1 MEVLQQYGQNT
12 DDMSITIC
20 NTTLEILSEYADWID
35 VSFMINPVTLT
46 TLFALL
52 EYDQYAENV
61 LLCFEEL
68 INKGMPPGNQNPSD
82 SYTRSEYPLNP
93 ISNDSFIYSRRYS
106 QSSSE

>member
-1 MEVLQQYGQNT
+1 MITRMEVLQQYGQNT

-68 INKGMPPGNQNPSD
+68 INK
-82 SYTRSEYPLNP
+82 
-93 ISNDSFIYSRRYS
+93 RRKVILE
-106 QSSSE
+106 QLIRDFDIR

>member
-1 MEVLQQYGQNT
+1 MITRMEVLQQYGQNN
-12 DDMSITIC
+12 DEMSITIC

-68 INKGMPPGNQNPSD
+68 INKGMPPGNKIRLIR
-82 SYTRSEYPLNP
+82 TLGLN
-93 ISNDSFIYSRRYS
+93 IL
-106 QSSSE
+106 

>member
-52 EYDQYAENV
+52 EYDQYAGSV
-61 LLCFEEL
+61 LLCFDEL
-68 INKGMPPGNQNPSD
+68 INKGMRAGNKIHLIR
-82 SYTRSEYPLNP
+82 TLGLN
-93 ISNDSFIYSRRYS
+93 IL
-106 QSSSE
+106 

>member
-68 INKGMPPGNQNPSD
+68 INKGMRAGNKIHLIR
-82 SYTRSEYPLNP
+82 TLGLN
-93 ISNDSFIYSRRYS
+93 IL
-106 QSSSE
+106 